1 MAQPGVSTALVV
13 EFGGRPLPPKFVNTL
28 VEGYVDD
35 SRTLPDLF
43 LLRFRDPDRVL
54 LEQAGLKIG
63 TEARLLARAGGDTVP
78 KPLLKG
84 VVTALEVELD
94 ETGTFT
100 VVRGLDESHRLFR
113 GRRVASYQN
122 MTLADVCAQVAQ
134 RAGLKPGD
142 VDVAGPVLAHVAQP
156 NVTDWEFVGSLARE
170 AGAQVYV
177 RDGRLHVTRP
187 AEASGAPDASAR
199 ADRDPLVLEMG
210 GNLLRCRAG
219 VSSAEQVSEV
229 EVRGWDVTTKQP
241 LVGRAP
247 AGKSATLELG
257 VSAADVTAPFG
268 EARFVVTDAAYGT
281 QAQVDQ
287 AAKAL
292 AERIAGSFAELE
304 AVIRGNPEV
313 RAGSAVALNAVGAP
327 FEGRYTVTSSRHVFD
342 PVRGYE
348 TWLTVSGQQERSLF
362 GLTGGGPGSGG
373 SGADPGAGSRC
384 AGLVNATVTDTQ
396 DPEGSG
402 RVKVRF
408 PWLSDEYASD
418 WARTAQ
424 SGGTSGGEAFIPE
437 VGDEVLVGFEHGLL
451 DRPYVLAGLYNGK
464 DRPSQGSGAGSG
476 GGAGG
481 AGGPGGAGGG
491 GGPGGAAAGG
501 APDTSGAG
509 AGTSGTSGSSGTSG
523 GAPGAGSGSSGGTPL
538 VDPTSGAVNR
548 RSVASKSGNQL
559 EILDGADGPQGV
571 RLLTGDGKLK
581 IDLDRRGTV
590 IVINSDGGVTIEAKQ
605 QVSIRAEH
613 GVRLDGGR
621 GTVEL
626 SGDSVT
632 LTSRGGVRV
641 DGGNGGVDLS
651 AGGTVNVRGAQV
663 AVDGTQRTD
672 IRGGGSLSINAP
684 LVKIN

>member
-1 MAQPGVSTALVV
+1 MAQQGVATALVV
-13 EFGGRPLPPKFVNTL
+13 EFGGTPLPAKFVNTL

-63 TEARLLARAGGDTVP
+63 SEARLLARAGGDTAP
-78 KPLLKG
+78 KPLLDG

-122 MTLADVCAQVAQ
+122 MTLADICGQVAR
-134 RAGLKPGD
+134 RAGLKPGN
-142 VDVAGPVLAHVAQP
+142 VDIAGPVLEHIAQP
-156 NVTDWEFVGSLARE
+156 NVTDWEFVRGLAEE
-170 AGAQVYV
+170 AGAQAYV
-177 RDGRLHVTRP
+177 RDGQLHITRP

-199 ADRDPLVLEMG
+199 ADRDPLVLELG
-210 GNLLRCRAG
+210 SNLLRCRAG
-219 VSSAEQVSEV
+219 VSAAEQVSEV
-229 EVRGWDVTTKQP
+229 EVRGWDVQAKQP

-247 AGKSATLELG
+247 AGKSSTLELG
-257 VSAADVTAPFG
+257 VTAAEVAAPFG
-268 EARFVVTDAAYGT
+268 EARFVVTDAAYGA

-342 PVRGYE
+342 AVRGYE
-348 TWLTVSGQQERSLF
+348 TWITVSGQQERSLF
-362 GLTGGGPGSGG
+362 GLTGGAPGGG
-373 SGADPGAGSRC
+373 GGGGGSRC
-384 AGLVNATVTDTQ
+384 AGLVSGTVTDTQ

-424 SGGTSGGEAFIPE
+424 SGGTGGGEAFIPE
-437 VGDEVLVGFEHGLL
+437 VGDEVLVGFEHGHL

-464 DRPSQGSGAGSG
+464 DRPGGGGSGASGSG
-476 GGAGG
+476 APAGDSG
-481 AGGPGGAGGG
+481 TPAGGG
-491 GGPGGAAAGG
+491 GGGE
-501 APDTSGAG
+501 
-509 AGTSGTSGSSGTSG
+509 
-523 GAPGAGSGSSGGTPL
+523 L

-548 RSVASKSGNQL
+548 RTFASKSGNQL
-559 EILDGADGPQGV
+559 ELLDAANGPQGV
-571 RLLTGDGKLK
+571 RLRTGDGKLT
-581 IDLDRRGTV
+581 IDLDRKGTA
-590 IVINSDGGVTIEAKQ
+590 IVINSDGSVTIEAKER
-605 QVSIRAEH
+605 VSITAAK
-613 GVRLDGGR
+613 GVALDAGR
-621 GTVEL
+621 GAL
-626 SGDSVT
+626 QLAGDSVT
-632 LTSRGGVRV
+632 LTSRSGVSV
-641 DGGNGGVDLS
+641 DGGNGKLALS
-651 AGGTVNVRGAQV
+651 TGGAVEVRGGQV
-663 AVDGTQRTD
+663 SVDGTQRTD
-672 IRGGGSLSINAP
+672 IKSGASVSVNAP
-684 LVKIN
+684 IIKLN

>member
-1 MAQPGVSTALVV
+1 MAARPGVATALVV
-13 EFGGRPLPPKFVNTL
+13 EFGGGPLPAKFVNTL

-63 TEARLLARAGGDTVP
+63 TEARLLARAGGDSTP

-122 MTLADVCAQVAQ
+122 MTLADICAQVAQ
-134 RAGLKPGD
+134 RAGLKPGT
-142 VDVAGPVLAHVAQP
+142 VDVAGPVLEHIAQP
-156 NVTDWEFVGSLARE
+156 NVTDWEFVRGLAEE
-170 AGAQVYV
+170 AGAQAYV
-177 RDGRLHVTRP
+177 RDGQLHITRP
-187 AEASGAPDASAR
+187 AEASGAPDGSAR
-199 ADRDPLVLEMG
+199 ADRNPLVLEMG
-210 GNLLRCRAG
+210 SNLLRCRAG

-229 EVRGWDVTTKQP
+229 EVRGWDVRTKQP

-257 VSAADVTAPFG
+257 VSAAEVSAPFG
-268 EARFVVTDAAYGT
+268 EARFVVTDAAYGA
-281 QAQVDQ
+281 QDQVDQ

-362 GLTGGGPGSGG
+362 GLTGGG
-373 SGADPGAGSRC
+373 SGAGGTGTGPGGGSRC
-384 AGLVNATVTDTQ
+384 AGLVSGTVTDTQ

-424 SGGTSGGEAFIPE
+424 SGGTGGGDAFIPE
-437 VGDEVLVGFEHGLL
+437 VGDEVLVGFEHGHL

-464 DRPSQGSGAGSG
+464 DRPSPGSG
-476 GGAGG
+476 GGGSGG
-481 AGGPGGAGGG
+481 TGGSGGG
-491 GGPGGAAAGG
+491 GIVGAVTAAATGAPAPSDASGPAPSASPSPDAPGG
-501 APDTSGAG
+501 
-509 AGTSGTSGSSGTSG
+509 
-523 GAPGAGSGSSGGTPL
+523 PL

-548 RSVASKSGNQL
+548 RAVATKSGNQL
-559 EILDGADGPQGV
+559 EILDDANGPQGV

-581 IDLDRRGTV
+581 IDLDRKGTV
-590 IVINSDGGVTIEAKQ
+590 IRVHSDGSVTIEAKQ
-605 QVSIRAEH
+605 QVSIRADR
-613 GVRLDGGR
+613 GVSLDGGQ
-621 GTVEL
+621 GALEL
-626 SGDSVT
+626 SGESVT
-632 LTSRGGVRV
+632 LKSRGGVSV
-641 DGGNGGVDLS
+641 DGGNGEVTLS
-651 AGGTVNVRGAQV
+651 TGSTVEVRGAEV
-663 AVDGTQRTD
+663 TVDGTRRTD
-672 IRGGGSLSINAP
+672 LRSSGSLSVNAP
-684 LVKIN
+684 MVKIN

>member
-1 MAQPGVSTALVV
+1 MAQPGVATALVV

-54 LEQAGLKIG
+54 LEQTGLKIG
-63 TEARLLARAGGDTVP
+63 SEARLLARAGGDTAP

-122 MTLADVCAQVAQ
+122 MTLADICAQVAQ
-134 RAGLKPGD
+134 RAGLKPGT
-142 VDVAGPVLAHVAQP
+142 VDVAGPVLEHIAQP
-156 NVTDWEFVGSLARE
+156 NVTDWEFVRDLAEE
-170 AGAQVYV
+170 AGAQAYV
-177 RDGRLHVTRP
+177 LDGQLHITRP
-187 AEASGAPDASAR
+187 AEASGAPDGSAR
-199 ADRDPLVLEMG
+199 ADRNPLVLEMG
-210 GNLLRCRAG
+210 SNLLRCRAG

-229 EVRGWDVTTKQP
+229 EVRGWDIKTKQP

-257 VSAADVTAPFG
+257 VSAAEVSAPFG
-268 EARFVVTDAAYGT
+268 EARFVVTDTAYGA

-373 SGADPGAGSRC
+373 TGAGSGGGSRC
-384 AGLVNATVTDTQ
+384 VGLVSGTVTDTH

-437 VGDEVLVGFEHGLL
+437 VGDEVLVGFEHGHL

-464 DRPSQGSGAGSG
+464 DRPSQGSSGGSGGTGGPG

-481 AGGPGGAGGG
+481 ASGPGAS
-491 GGPGGAAAGG
+491 GP
-501 APDTSGAG
+501 GAG
-509 AGTSGTSGSSGTSG
+509 AVPSVVAPATGSSAEPP
-523 GAPGAGSGSSGGTPL
+523 APGGEL
-538 VDPTSGAVNR
+538 VDPTTGAVNR
-548 RSVASKSGNQL
+548 RSIASKSGNQL
-559 EILDGADGPQGV
+559 ELLDGANGPQGV

-590 IVINSDGGVTIEAKQ
+590 IVINSDGSVNIEAKQ
-605 QVSIRAEH
+605 QVSIKAAR
-613 GVRLDGGR
+613 GVALDGGQ
-621 GTVEL
+621 GTLEL

-632 LTSRGGVRV
+632 LTSRSGVRV
-641 DGGNGGVDLS
+641 DGGNGEVKLS
-651 AGGTVNVRGAQV
+651 TGGTVDVQGARV
-663 AVDGTQRTD
+663 AVNGTQRTD
-672 IRGGGSLSINAP
+672 IKGGSSLAINAP

>member
-1 MAQPGVSTALVV
+1 MAQPGVATALVV

-54 LEQAGLKIG
+54 LEQTGLKIG
-63 TEARLLARAGGDTVP
+63 SEARLLARAGGDTAP

-122 MTLADVCAQVAQ
+122 MTLADICAQVAQ
-134 RAGLKPGD
+134 RAGLKPGT
-142 VDVAGPVLAHVAQP
+142 VDVAGPVLEHIAQP
-156 NVTDWEFVGSLARE
+156 NVTDWEFVRDLAEE
-170 AGAQVYV
+170 AGAQAYV
-177 RDGRLHVTRP
+177 LDGQLHITRP
-187 AEASGAPDASAR
+187 AEASGAPDGSAR
-199 ADRDPLVLEMG
+199 ADRNPLVLEMG
-210 GNLLRCRAG
+210 SNLLRCRAG
-219 VSSAEQVSEV
+219 VSCAEQVSEV
-229 EVRGWDVTTKQP
+229 EVRGWDIKTKQP

-257 VSAADVTAPFG
+257 VSAAEVSAPFG
-268 EARFVVTDAAYGT
+268 EARFVVTDTAYGA

-373 SGADPGAGSRC
+373 SGAGGGGGSRC
-384 AGLVNATVTDTQ
+384 VGLVSGTVTDTQ

-437 VGDEVLVGFEHGLL
+437 VGDEVLVGFEHGHL

-464 DRPSQGSGAGSG
+464 DRPSQGSGGGSG

-481 AGGPGGAGGG
+481 ASGPGA
-491 GGPGGAAAGG
+491 
-501 APDTSGAG
+501 SGAG
-509 AGTSGTSGSSGTSG
+509 ASG
-523 GAPGAGSGSSGGTPL
+523 PGAGPGPSTEPSAGAPPAGSPTATPAASPAPGGEL
-538 VDPTSGAVNR
+538 VDPTTGAVNR
-548 RSVASKSGNQL
+548 RSIASKSGNQL
-559 EILDGADGPQGV
+559 ELLDGANGPQGV

-590 IVINSDGGVTIEAKQ
+590 IVINSDGSVNIEAKQ
-605 QVSIRAEH
+605 QVSIKAAR
-613 GVRLDGGR
+613 GVALDGGQ
-621 GTVEL
+621 GALEL

-632 LTSRGGVRV
+632 LTSRSGVRV
-641 DGGNGGVDLS
+641 DGGNGEVKLS
-651 AGGTVNVRGAQV
+651 TGGTVDVRGAQV
-663 AVDGTQRTD
+663 AVNGTQRTD
-672 IRGGGSLSINAP
+672 IKGGGSLAINAP

>member
-1 MAQPGVSTALVV
+1 MAPPGVATALVV
-13 EFGGRPLPPKFVNTL
+13 EFDGSPLPPRFVNTL

-54 LEQAGLKIG
+54 LEQTGLKIG
-63 TEARLLARAGGDTVP
+63 SEARLLARAGGDTVP

-94 ETGTFT
+94 ATGTFT

-122 MTLADVCAQVAQ
+122 MTLADICAQVAQ
-134 RAGLKPGD
+134 RAGLKPGT
-142 VDVAGPVLAHVAQP
+142 VDVSGPVLEHIAQP
-156 NVTDWEFVGSLARE
+156 NVTDWEFVRDLAEE
-170 AGAQVYV
+170 AGAQAYV
-177 RDGRLHVTRP
+177 LDGQLHITRP
-187 AEASGAPDASAR
+187 AEASGAPDGSAR
-199 ADRDPLVLEMG
+199 ADRNPLVLEMG
-210 GNLLRCRAG
+210 SNLLRCRAG

-229 EVRGWDVTTKQP
+229 EVRGWDVRAKQP

-247 AGKSATLELG
+247 AGRSATLELG
-257 VSAADVTAPFG
+257 VSAAEVTAPFG
-268 EARFVVTDAAYGT
+268 EARFVVTDAAYGA
-281 QAQVDQ
+281 QAQVDR

-362 GLTGGGPGSGG
+362 GLTGAGPGSGG
-373 SGADPGAGSRC
+373 SGAGSGGGPRC
-384 AGLVNATVTDTQ
+384 AGLVNGTVTDTQ

-437 VGDEVLVGFEHGLL
+437 VGDEVLVGFEHGHL

-464 DRPSQGSGAGSG
+464 DRPSQGSGGAGSASS
-476 GGAGG
+476 GGA
-481 AGGPGGAGGG
+481 P
-491 GGPGGAAAGG
+491 AGG
-501 APDTSGAG
+501 APATGSSSRTSGPQ
-509 AGTSGTSGSSGTSG
+509 
-523 GAPGAGSGSSGGTPL
+523 APGDGL
-538 VDPTSGAVNR
+538 VDPTTGAVNR
-548 RSVASKSGNQL
+548 RSLASRSGNQL
-559 EILDGADGPQGV
+559 ELLDGANGPQGV

-590 IVINSDGGVTIEAKQ
+590 IVINSDGSVTIEAKQ
-605 QVSIRAEH
+605 QVSIRAVH
-613 GVRLDGGR
+613 GVALDGGQ
-621 GTVEL
+621 GTLEL

-632 LTSRGGVRV
+632 LTSRSGVRV
-641 DGGNGGVDLS
+641 DGGTGEVKLS
-651 AGGTVNVRGAQV
+651 TGGTVDVQGAQV
-663 AVDGTQRTD
+663 AVNGTQRTD
-672 IRGGGSLSINAP
+672 IRGGSSLAINAP

>member
-1 MAQPGVSTALVV
+1 MAQPGVATALMV
-13 EFGGRPLPPKFVNTL
+13 EFGGSPLPAKFVNTL

-54 LEQAGLKIG
+54 LEQTGLKIG
-63 TEARLLARAGGDTVP
+63 SEARLLARAGGDSAP

-122 MTLADVCAQVAQ
+122 MTLADICAQVAQ
-134 RAGLKPGD
+134 RAGLKPGT
-142 VDVAGPVLAHVAQP
+142 VDVAGPVLEHIAQP
-156 NVTDWEFVGSLARE
+156 NVTDWEFIRDLAEE
-170 AGAQVYV
+170 AGAQAYV
-177 RDGRLHVTRP
+177 LDGRLHITRP
-187 AEASGAPDASAR
+187 AEASGAPDGSAR

-210 GNLLRCRAG
+210 SNLLRCRAG

-229 EVRGWDVTTKQP
+229 EVRGWDVKAKQP

-257 VSAADVTAPFG
+257 VSAAEVTAPFG
-268 EARFVVTDAAYGT
+268 EARFVVTDAAYGA

-373 SGADPGAGSRC
+373 GGAGGGGGSRC
-384 AGLVNATVTDTQ
+384 AGLVSGTVTDTH

-437 VGDEVLVGFEHGLL
+437 VGDEVLVGFEHGHL

-464 DRPSQGSGAGSG
+464 DRPSQGSGGGGG
-476 GGAGG
+476 GGA
-481 AGGPGGAGGG
+481 PGGG
-491 GGPGGAAAGG
+491 GGPGGAAG
-501 APDTSGAG
+501 AVAG
-509 AGTSGTSGSSGTSG
+509 AVTGESSASGPASEP
-523 GAPGAGSGSSGGTPL
+523 APGAPL
-538 VDPTSGAVNR
+538 VDPTSGVVNR
-548 RSVASKSGNQL
+548 RSIASKSGNQL
-559 EILDGADGPQGV
+559 EILDDANGPQGV

-581 IDLDRRGTV
+581 IDLDRKGTV
-590 IVINSDGGVTIEAKQ
+590 IVINSDGSVNIEAKQ
-605 QVSIRAEH
+605 QVSIKADR
-613 GVRLDGGR
+613 GVALDGGQ
-621 GTVEL
+621 GALEL

-632 LTSRGGVRV
+632 LKSRSGVSV
-641 DGGNGGVDLS
+641 DGGNGEVEL
-651 AGGTVNVRGAQV
+651 ATGGTVAVRGAQV

-672 IRGGGSLSINAP
+672 IKGGSSLSINAP
-684 LVKIN
+684 MVKIN